1 METNILYEDDH
12 MLIVEK
18 SAIIPSYMEGTEG
31 EDLLN
36 ALKEHIKEN
45 DEQSGDLYPEA
56 DEVLDSPIGGAAVF
70 AKMAETASLLSQD
83 LENNRVN
90 RKYRAIVRGKMPRDE
105 DTLTDHLLKN
115 TENNSFSITGKD
127 NEEAIKGV
135 LHYKVIDRDEMND
148 LTLMEIEMEKGYSYH
163 IRVQLANV
171 GNVLHGDTNYG
182 QHYNKVGQPIA
193 LWSYAVDVEHPAKDE
208 TVSVESTPPDEVPWN
223 TFY

>member
-70 AKMAETASLLSQD
+70 AKTAETASLLSQD
-83 LENNRVN
+83 LENNRVK